1 MNKNKK
7 DTKQE
12 LSIETAALAIGSNKI
27 PTSRDLILQLYERVI
42 SEIMN
47 AVSRSEDYLAIHS
60 CIMNLHMPE
69 DLNNPEK
76 IKKVAQDILYM
87 NNDACIRDRIKYLT
101 GRLCAVTDMYS
112 TLCACEVSQSK
123 TKPEAF
129 TK

>member
-1 MNKNKK
+1 MNKN
-7 DTKQE
+7 DIKQE
-12 LSIETAALAIGSNKI
+12 LSSETDTLAIDPNKI

-60 CIMNLHMPE
+60 CIMKLHMPE

-87 NNDACIRDRIKYLT
+87 NNDACIRDRIIYLT
-101 GRLCAVTDMYS
+101 GRLCAATDMYS
-112 TLCACEVSQSK
+112 TLCACEVSQSNC
-123 TKPEAF
+123 
-129 TK
+129 

>member
-1 MNKNKK
+1 MNKN
-7 DTKQE
+7 DTEQE
-12 LSIETAALAIGSNKI
+12 LSSETETFTIDPNKI

-47 AVSRSEDYLAIHS
+47 AASGSKDYLAIHS
-60 CIMNLHMPE
+60 CIMKLHMPE

-87 NNDACIRDRIKYLT
+87 NNDACVRDRIKYLT
-101 GRLCAVTDMYS
+101 GRLCAATDMYS
-112 TLCACEVSQSK
+112 TLCTWKVSQSK
-123 TKPEAF
+123 TKPEAY